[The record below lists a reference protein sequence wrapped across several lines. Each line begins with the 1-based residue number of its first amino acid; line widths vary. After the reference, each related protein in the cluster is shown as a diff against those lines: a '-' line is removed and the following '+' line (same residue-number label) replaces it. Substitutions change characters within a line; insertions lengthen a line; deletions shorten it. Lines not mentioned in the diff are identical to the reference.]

1 MGRQK
6 ISMRPAAADAADTFG
21 AQIALARHERKW
33 SRSELAARAG
43 VSEPTIKRLEAGD
56 PNVAIG
62 NAFNIAVVVGVPLFS
77 ASDTTQLAE
86 RAVALR
92 DKLALL
98 PKRVH
103 APKGDGGVELNF

>member
-1 MGRQK
+1 MGRQS
-6 ISMRPAAADAADTFG
+6 ISPRPAAADAADRFG
-21 AQIALARHERKW
+21 TQIAIARHGRKW
-33 SRSELAARAG
+33 SRRELVARAG
-43 VSEPTIKRLEAGD
+43 VSERTIKQVETGD
-56 PNVAIG
+56 PKVAIG

-77 ASDTTQLAE
+77 ASDTAQLAE

-103 APKGDGGVELNF
+103 APRGDGGVDLNF